1 MRQKPQRSNG
11 YNFVQVSVLSLI
23 VFSSTAFASA
33 FSIIS
38 KDTIGIDKEELQL
51 KTFTYHTQEE
61 EENPLMKLE
70 TPGAKL
76 VALKEQLQ
84 EKMKV
89 RREQARQKRQ
99 EIYDLDNEE
108 GGFEEEEAELSEKS
122 DTDEE
127 GEVGEGEEEED
138 FEDMYGDEAVEEN
151 EEKEVGC

>member
-1 MRQKPQRSNG
+1 MRQKPQRSKR

-23 VFSSTAFASA
+23 VFSSTAFAFA

-127 GEVGEGEEEED
+127 GEVGEGEEED

>member
-1 MRQKPQRSNG
+1 MRQKPQRSNR

>member
-1 MRQKPQRSNG
+1 MRQKPQRSTR